1 MIERSPLL
9 VHLSFAQES
18 TQPLANFNLGTILRD
33 PLSKRAIVRL
43 DVHFVLLTVV
53 VHLPIRRAV
62 RRPSA
67 SRLPQP
73 LILAL
78 IQSPR
83 TNSTVHSRTALFV
96 LIPPLHLRFRAHA
109 RLELGLRVEILIL
122 IRQAVALVSIEMRH
136 DLIIPTSTSTPRATS
151 HRQSH
156 AHVTHRDVVP
166 IASRV
171 DARSTEAPRARAS
184 SIARASRRPR
194 RARARVGGGVD
205 PSRKSRKS
213 RPSPVVDRGMEAKR
227 VVFVSLKPASGR
239 AEGAS
244 SRSTRKRALG
254 IEANATWE
262 DFERAVM
269 ERLRVAGVRAVY
281 HASTGERVRGVEDVR
296 DIEDLIVEED
306 EGARMIPEGGVSPSP
321 SRTAHGSRNA
331 SASARTETE
340 DDDGKNKP
348 RRMSV
353 MLANV
358 IPGLSGAVGGE
369 AMRKL
374 DSALDAAE
382 RGGDDDSERKT
393 RSRFFNRS
401 GGRGKTS
408 KRKRRLSYRRLG
420 LLIAGVLALALWFTL
435 GRNRD
440 DAFGVR

>member
-1 MIERSPLL
+1 
-9 VHLSFAQES
+9 
-18 TQPLANFNLGTILRD
+18 
-33 PLSKRAIVRL
+33 
-43 DVHFVLLTVV
+43 
-53 VHLPIRRAV
+53 
-62 RRPSA
+62 
-67 SRLPQP
+67 
-73 LILAL
+73 
-78 IQSPR
+78 
-83 TNSTVHSRTALFV
+83 
-96 LIPPLHLRFRAHA
+96 
-109 RLELGLRVEILIL
+109 
-122 IRQAVALVSIEMRH
+122 
-136 DLIIPTSTSTPRATS
+136 
-151 HRQSH
+151 
-156 AHVTHRDVVP
+156 
-166 IASRV
+166 
-171 DARSTEAPRARAS
+171 
-184 SIARASRRPR
+184 
-194 RARARVGGGVD
+194 
-205 PSRKSRKS
+205 
-213 RPSPVVDRGMEAKR
+213 MEAKR

-239 AEGAS
+239 AEGSS

-321 SRTAHGSRNA
+321 MRTANGSRNA